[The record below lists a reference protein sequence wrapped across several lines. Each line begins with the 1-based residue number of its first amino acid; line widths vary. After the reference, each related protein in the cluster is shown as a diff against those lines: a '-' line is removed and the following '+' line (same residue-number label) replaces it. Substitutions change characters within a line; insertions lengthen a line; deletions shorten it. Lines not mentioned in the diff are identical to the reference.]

1 VNLNVCLCEK
11 NGHTAAAKARSGKWS
26 GRKKN
31 YVPVVF
37 IKMPVFSG
45 SLSLMRGK
53 YKGV

>member
-1 VNLNVCLCEK
+1 M
-11 NGHTAAAKARSGKWS
+11 AAAKARSGKWS

-37 IKMPVFSG
+37 INIKMPVFSG